1 MRIKTTKIILFWLLT
16 ILGIAGFLVSIADN
30 ITPLGRILSY
40 RHYAA
45 SQCFN
50 RLYQTDQAFPS
61 DEGFEELSSILLKI
75 LRETYEN
82 DIPANAE
89 ISRITVYRGS
99 SLGITAKG
107 RRRIE
112 DPTRVELADQTTLE
126 IGLQAIRKKIEISG
140 KSTFLIWTACI
151 FGAMTL
157 LQILQFVL
165 SGKESARTK
174 RICEL

>member
-1 MRIKTTKIILFWLLT
+1 MRIKTAIIVLFCFLT
-16 ILGIAGFLVSIADN
+16 FLGIAGFLVSLADN
-30 ITPLGRILSY
+30 IIPLGRILSS
-40 RHYAA
+40 RHHAA

-50 RLYQTDQAFPS
+50 KLDQTDQAFPS
-61 DEGFEELSSILLKI
+61 DEGFEELSSILLEL
-75 LRETYEN
+75 LRETYGN
-82 DIPANAE
+82 GIPANAE
-89 ISRITVYRGS
+89 IRRITVSRGS
-99 SLGITAKG
+99 SLELTAKG
-107 RRRIE
+107 RRRVE